1 MKRMKLLLVVCA
13 TTFVFTACGEVKN
26 SVFTQKNGDMEQNE
40 IIHTKESNENHETI
54 TIKKSLDKYTWY
66 IKDYVGKNVA
76 SFGYTSIDGNRM
88 DRYGDGLI
96 KIIFVK
102 NDGSYIDIEN
112 EEELKN
118 YVVVEQNI
126 KPNTEMK
133 YVFQKDEEG
142 KEYDGLIESQTFE
155 EIVLAVKEVGSS
167 SENAIELTEMNASL
181 DKYTWYVRDYAGR
194 NLATCGYL
202 SMGGNLRD
210 TYGATNIVFVITIDD
225 GSYIDVSDLET
236 LKKYRV
242 TGQNISPNTE
252 MKLEFLKDENGEEY
266 ENLVDSQ
273 SIEEIE
279 LYVSLIEK

>member
-1 MKRMKLLLVVCA
+1 
-13 TTFVFTACGEVKN
+13 
-26 SVFTQKNGDMEQNE
+26 MEQNE
-40 IIHTKESNENHETI
+40 FIHTKESNENHETI
-54 TIKKSLDKYTWY
+54 TIKTSPDKYTWY

-76 SFGYTSIDGNRM
+76 SFGYTSIGGNRM
-88 DRYGDGLI
+88 DRYGDGLL
-96 KIIFVK
+96 KIILVK
-102 NDGSYIDIEN
+102 EDSSYIDIEN

-118 YVVVEQNI
+118 YVVVEQNLN
-126 KPNTEMK
+126 PNTEMK

-155 EIVLAVKEVGSS
+155 EMVLVVKEVGST
-167 SENAIELTEMNASL
+167 SENATELTEINASP
-181 DKYTWYVRDYAGR
+181 DKYTRYVRDYVGR

-202 SMGGNLRD
+202 SMGGSLRD
-210 TYGATNIVFVITIDD
+210 TYGATNIAFVITTDD
-225 GSYIDVSDLET
+225 GSYIDVSDAET
-236 LKKYRV
+236 LKRYRV

-279 LYVSLIEK
+279 LYVSFIEKSLS